1 MARNDLKVNPQ
12 RYVTISE
19 RFWQVTASPAIE
31 PVYIARTSTLKDL
44 TPVLKTDGF
53 VIQWENKYL
62 LSQNTMDL
70 ILQRDS
76 PHYSIEANG
85 DILGVEIGRSLP
97 VIKIDLT
104 PIYELAEYR
113 QELDIKAAIKFAE
126 WLFLGD
132 KTPVGDVPLRL
143 INWIDYML
151 GGTTQSPTET
161 FEIYVFPLELTS
173 LQKEIN
179 QFATEI
185 TWNQSATSIII
196 AQDKTTNYITKVIG
210 YLQALKRDFD
220 SIQKV
225 FSLGYTPPD
234 GVVDF
239 IRTTNKVVND
249 KEEFVVKPID
259 MVVSTLTGIAPRTEQ
274 RVQEQL
280 DKVTNTQQGVQQQI
294 DDLINV
300 TTQLNV
306 TQQNTRG

>member
-1 MARNDLKVNPQ
+1 MARNDLKVHPE
-12 RYVTISE
+12 RYVKISE

-70 ILQRDS
+70 ILKRDS

-85 DILGVEIGRSLP
+85 DILGVQIGKTLP

-113 QELDIKAAIKFAE
+113 QQLDIRAAIKFAE

-132 KTPVGDVPLRL
+132 KTTVGDVPLRL

-151 GGTTQSPTET
+151 DGTTESPMET
-161 FEIYVFPLELTS
+161 FEYYEFPLELTN
-173 LQKEIN
+173 LIKEIN

-185 TWNQSATSIII
+185 TWNQSDTSIII
-196 AQDKTTNYITKVIG
+196 AQDKTTNYITKVTG

-234 GVVDF
+234 GVKDF
-239 IRTTNKVVND
+239 IRVNTKVDKD
-249 KEEFVVKPID
+249 KEEFVVRPID
-259 MVVSTLTGIAPRTEQ
+259 MVVSTLTGIVPRTEQ
-274 RVQEQL
+274 RAQ
-280 DKVTNTQQGVQQQI
+280 
-294 DDLINV
+294 
-300 TTQLNV
+300 
-306 TQQNTRG
+306 QQNTVG

>member
-1 MARNDLKVNPQ
+1 MARNDLKVHPE
-12 RYVTISE
+12 RYVKISE

-31 PVYIARTSTLKDL
+31 PVFIARTSTLKDL

-70 ILQRDS
+70 ILKRDS

-85 DILGVEIGRSLP
+85 DILGVEIGKTLP

-113 QELDIKAAIKFAE
+113 QQLDIRAAIKFAE

-132 KTPVGDVPLRL
+132 KTTVGDVPLRL

-151 GGTTQSPTET
+151 GGTTESPMET
-161 FEIYVFPLELTS
+161 FEYYEFPLELTN
-173 LQKEIN
+173 LIKEIN

-185 TWNQSATSIII
+185 TWNQSDTSIII
-196 AQDKTTNYITKVIG
+196 AQDKTTNYITKVTG

-234 GVVDF
+234 GVKDF
-239 IRTTNKVVND
+239 IRVNTKVDKD
-249 KEEFVVKPID
+249 KEEFVVRPID
-259 MVVSTLTGIAPRTEQ
+259 MVVSTLTGIVPRTEQ
-274 RVQEQL
+274 RAQ
-280 DKVTNTQQGVQQQI
+280 
-294 DDLINV
+294 
-300 TTQLNV
+300 
-306 TQQNTRG
+306 QQNTVG